1 MMKNQNNVKR
11 YSELSKLSTFEERY
25 KYLRLY
31 GSVGADTFGF
41 DRYLNQ
47 QLYKSPEWKRVRDIV
62 ITRDNAC
69 DLGIQG
75 RDLYGRIYVHH
86 MNPISISDI
95 EESSDFLLKP
105 EYLICVS
112 METHNAIH
120 YGNESF
126 LERNKVVTRTT
137 NDTSPWKK

>member
-126 LERNKVVTRTT
+126 LERNKVVTRST

>member
-11 YSELSKLSTFEERY
+11 YSELSQLSTFEERY
-25 KYLRLY
+25 KYLRVY

-47 QLYKSPEWKRVRDIV
+47 QLYKSPEWRRVRDIV
-62 ITRDNAC
+62 IARDNAC

-86 MNPISISDI
+86 MNSISISDI
-95 EESSDFLLKP
+95 EESSDFLLNP

>member
-1 MMKNQNNVKR
+1 MMKNQNNVKK
-11 YSELSKLSTFEERY
+11 YSELSQLDTFEERY
-25 KYLRLY
+25 KYLRVY

-47 QLYKSPEWKRVRDIV
+47 QLYKSPEWKRIRNVV
-62 ITRDNAC
+62 IARDNAC
-69 DLGIQG
+69 DLGIPG
-75 RDLYGRIYVHH
+75 RDLHGRIYVHH
-86 MNPISISDI
+86 MNPIDISDI
-95 EESSDFLLKP
+95 EESSDFLLNP

>member
-1 MMKNQNNVKR
+1 MMKNQNNVKK
-11 YSELSKLSTFEERY
+11 YSELSQLSTFEERY
-25 KYLRLY
+25 KYLRVY

-47 QLYKSPEWKRVRDIV
+47 QLYKSQEWRRVRNIV
-62 ITRDNAC
+62 IARDNAC

-75 RDLYGRIYVHH
+75 RDLHGRIYVHH
-86 MNPISISDI
+86 MNPIGISDI
-95 EESSDFLLKP
+95 EESSDFLLNP

>member
-1 MMKNQNNVKR
+1 M
-11 YSELSKLSTFEERY
+11 
-25 KYLRLY
+25 
-31 GSVGADTFGF
+31 
-41 DRYLNQ
+41 NQ
-47 QLYKSPEWKRVRDIV
+47 QLYKSPEWKRVRNIV
-62 ITRDNAC
+62 IARDNAC

-75 RDLYGRIYVHH
+75 RDLHGRIYVHH
-86 MNPISISDI
+86 MNPIGISDI
-95 EESSDFLLKP
+95 EESSDLLLNP

>member
-25 KYLRLY
+25 KYLRVY

-47 QLYKSPEWKRVRDIV
+47 QLYKSPEWRRVRDIV
-62 ITRDNAC
+62 IARDNAC

-86 MNPISISDI
+86 MNSISISDI
-95 EESSDFLLKP
+95 EESSDFLLNP

>member
-1 MMKNQNNVKR
+1 MKNQNNVKK
-11 YSELSKLSTFEERY
+11 YSELSQLDTFEERY
-25 KYLRLY
+25 KYLRVY

-47 QLYKSPEWKRVRDIV
+47 QLYKSPEWKRVRNIV
-62 ITRDNAC
+62 IARDNAC

-75 RDLYGRIYVHH
+75 RDLHGRIYVHH
-86 MNPISISDI
+86 MNPIGISDI
-95 EESSDFLLKP
+95 EESSDFLLNP